1 MTPFREIFFYD
12 LIIELGMRLI
22 SAFPV
27 DTITPMFFMHIN
39 PDALLCLL
47 VLVKKRIERQ
57 NCHIIIMGSIS
68 LCCDN
73 SISDMFFLEKLKPS
87 QTSNDNPT

>member
-1 MTPFREIFFYD
+1 MLLKNIFLYG
-12 LIIELGMRLI
+12 LIIELGMSLI

-47 VLVKKRIERQ
+47 VLVKKKESKGKIVTLLS
-57 NCHIIIMGSIS
+57 CAASGPGAITLLV
-68 LCCDN
+68 LC
-73 SISDMFFLEKLKPS
+73 FF
-87 QTSNDNPT
+87 